1 MEHGRKIQK
10 SYLTL
15 AESKNKRKCN
25 FNVGSFLFVLVRF
38 FVRCLSLGTFNCFD
52 KTGLRIQLQYTSRH

>member
-25 FNVGSFLFVLVRF
+25 FNVGSFLFILVGF
-38 FVRCLSLGTFNCFD
+38 LVRCLSLGTFICFD
-52 KTGLRIQLQYTSRH
+52 VARLRIQLQYTFRH